1 MRFGIKSSQTGKL
14 LRSRETPED
23 MARLVAEF
31 DHAALVESVVD
42 AGFDL
47 IELGGDM
54 SLFFPTAFS
63 PAAIADLA
71 KLKRRRG
78 LTYTVHLPL
87 WSVEPSTPLT
97 SVRVGSVQAVV
108 ECIKATLPLE
118 PVSYVL
124 HATGTLATE
133 FTRMRPEQA
142 RLYVLQQFQA
152 AARESLREILRET
165 GIPRRLLAIETIEFP
180 FDLTV
185 AVAEDLDIS
194 MCLDTGHVLAGFPG
208 PFELFDV
215 LERLLPRLGE
225 VHLHDAPW
233 QGPERNIGYGKDHQ
247 TLGKGDLDTGRFL
260 DRLAAAGYQGP
271 IVFELSIAE
280 ALASL
285 DEIRRVRPALA
296 PPKVGESA

>member
-1 MRFGIKSSQTGKL
+1 
-14 LRSRETPED
+14 
-23 MARLVAEF
+23 
-31 DHAALVESVVD
+31 
-42 AGFDL
+42 
-47 IELGGDM
+47 
-54 SLFFPTAFS
+54 
-63 PAAIADLA
+63 
-71 KLKRRRG
+71 
-78 LTYTVHLPL
+78 
-87 WSVEPSTPLT
+87 
-97 SVRVGSVQAVV
+97 
-108 ECIKATLPLE
+108 
-118 PVSYVL
+118 
-124 HATGTLATE
+124 
-133 FTRMRPEQA
+133 MRPESA

-152 AARESLREILRET
+152 AARDSLREILRET

-185 AVAEDLDIS
+185 AVAEELDIS

-233 QGPERNIGYGKDHQ
+233 QGPERHIGYGKDHQ
-247 TLGKGDLDTGRFL
+247 TLGKGDLDVGRFL
-260 DRLAAAGYQGP
+260 DRLAAADWRGP

-296 PPKVGESA
+296 PAAA